1 MVTLKWNSLKR
12 MNLLKILSALN
23 WSLIK
28 IIETLESFYLL
39 LRKRIMLKINLITNN
54 ERRQHQ
60 VLLKNLKIFQEN
72 VRDPTVENPT
82 ENAPLQDHLK
92 LLRLHRTSTLV
103 SKKLS
108 TLKPKI
114 YETCHNG
121 CTMIYAGKSNNE
133 DNVQC
138 LNQRCQTLEY
148 INQDTPYMI
157 SIVYHGYSS
166 SVYSEIKAIG
176 DEIDTGNT
184 IILAEPMTLCRF

>member
-23 WSLIK
+23 WGLIK

-39 LRKRIMLKINLITNN
+39 LRKKIMLKINLITNN

-60 VLLKNLKIFQEN
+60 VLLKNLKNFQEN

-92 LLRLHRTSTLV
+92 LPSLHRTNTLV

-114 YETCHNG
+114 YETYPNG
-121 CTMIYAGKSNNE
+121 CTMIYAATSL
-133 DNVQC
+133 DTVRLNVLIHAIPD
-138 LNQRCQTLEY
+138 LNFVLLKNLEKHPLLEKLLAPTVAAR
-148 INQDTPYMI
+148 DTAPTP
-157 SIVYHGYSS
+157 SPS
-166 SVYSEIKAIG
+166 
-176 DEIDTGNT
+176 
-184 IILAEPMTLCRF
+184 LPMTVVMQIMPLAT